1 MVPLRFELLV
11 DPLETLIVSENDL
24 EHSADVRWNTQS
36 SGVRLSERA
45 AREIDKWLGVA
56 ELVTSSSA
64 IAPGRHERVVEL
76 NARDQ
81 GLVRE
86 LKRIYEGKCQIC
98 ASELYDGKFGSITE
112 AHHIHWLSRDGADTL
127 ENMVLLCP
135 NHHAAVHAVDA
146 EFDWNRLAFKLG
158 TALLPLRMNE
168 HLVAT

>member
-98 ASELYDGKFGSITE
+98 ASEPYDGKFGSITE
-112 AHHIHWLSRDGADTL
+112 AHHIPG
-127 ENMVLLCP
+127 
-135 NHHAAVHAVDA
+135 
-146 EFDWNRLAFKLG
+146 
-158 TALLPLRMNE
+158 
-168 HLVAT
+168 

>member
-86 LKRIYEGKCQIC
+86 LKRIMRENAKFAHPNRTMANSG
-98 ASELYDGKFGSITE
+98 ASQR
-112 AHHIHWLSRDGADTL
+112 HIIFTG
-127 ENMVLLCP
+127 
-135 NHHAAVHAVDA
+135 
-146 EFDWNRLAFKLG
+146 
-158 TALLPLRMNE
+158 
-168 HLVAT
+168 